1 MNLSEVNHARRG
13 PLARAFDGMHLV
25 LVPAFTLLFLGFA
38 LLYVYYAVSEIV
50 IPLFQ
55 DGDFGEGLF
64 KGLHTC
70 VVALAIYELAEI
82 VHEEYDQHERPQDA
96 MVRIRRGVARFGS
109 VVVVALVLE
118 SLIMV
123 VKYSQQSLAGF
134 LYYPAALIA
143 AAALLLVA
151 LGWFAR
157 LTANPA

>member
-1 MNLSEVNHARRG
+1 MNMSEANHARRG
-13 PLARAFDGMHLV
+13 PLARAFDGMHQV
-25 LVPAFTLLFLGFA
+25 LVPTFTLLFLGFA

-50 IPLFQ
+50 IPLVQ
-55 DGDFGEGLF
+55 DGDLGEGLF

-82 VHEEYDQHERPQDA
+82 VHQESDQDERQNA
-96 MVRIRRGVARFGS
+96 ILRIRRGVARFGS

-134 LYYPAALIA
+134 LYYPAMLIG

-151 LGWFAR
+151 LGMFSR
-157 LTANPA
+157 LTAEPA